1 MSEATL
7 VENLPEGV
15 WELIVDA
22 LLHQARG
29 NPGDVFRLSL
39 VCQWTYV
46 LVVEGIVYDQLH
58 VSSKPV
64 CRQTMRCG
72 V

>member
-7 VENLPEGV
+7 VNILPEGV
-15 WELIVDA
+15 WELILNS
-22 LLHQARG
+22 LLYQARG
-29 NPGDVFRLSL
+29 NPGDIFRLSL

-46 LVVEGIVYDQLH
+46 LVVEQIVYDQLH
-58 VSSKPV
+58 VSSKSV